1 MGLRETIRGGIIC
14 IYVIVNI
21 LSDEI
26 INGTISEITCTY
38 VKMNKTKYIVVFINS
53 ASYSRFQHFIVLN
66 IYRYRLTIKISKK
79 YKIC

>member
-26 INGTISEITCTY
+26 INGTISEIL
-38 VKMNKTKYIVVFINS
+38 
-53 ASYSRFQHFIVLN
+53 RVL
-66 IYRYRLTIKISKK
+66 T
-79 YKIC
+79 